1 MAQSDNEALRKVV
14 QQYIDGSYNG
24 DADALREIFFPEAV
38 MSGYYQGKLSIG
50 TPERF
55 FDFVE
60 NTKSLAESGVSYKA
74 EITSI
79 EVVGEVASAVLKE
92 EGFFGENFTD
102 FFHLMKKDGQW
113 KIISKTYT
121 TE

>member
-1 MAQSDNEALRKVV
+1 MAQSDNEACRKVL
-14 QQYIDGSYNG
+14 QQYIDGSHNG

-38 MSGYYQGKLSIG
+38 MSGYFQGQLSIG
-50 TPERF
+50 TPEPF

-60 NTKSLAESGVSYKA
+60 NTTSLAESGVSYKE

-79 EVVGEVASAVLKE
+79 EVVGEAASAVLKE
-92 EGFFGENFTD
+92 EGFFGENYTD
-102 FFHLMKKDGQW
+102 FFHLIKKDGKW
-113 KIISKTYT
+113 KIISKTYA